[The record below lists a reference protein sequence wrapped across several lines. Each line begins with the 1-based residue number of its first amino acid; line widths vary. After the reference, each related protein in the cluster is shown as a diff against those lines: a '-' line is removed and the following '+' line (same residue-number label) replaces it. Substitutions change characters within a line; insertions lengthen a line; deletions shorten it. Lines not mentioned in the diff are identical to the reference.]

1 MKNQNVIEWLE
12 STINEMINHGADLGE
27 DLPALMKHIESA
39 KEKYSKDIEGLNNN
53 WANSREQ
60 TRHFAERIGFRKGII
75 AGVHNYEDYWNTIA
89 ELQSGDS
96 FVDETET
103 QDEFIDKMW
112 NEINHE

>member
-1 MKNQNVIEWLE
+1 MKHENTIEWLE

-53 WANSREQ
+53 WANSREH

-75 AGVHNYEDYWNTIA
+75 AGVHSYEDYWNAIA

-103 QDEFIDKMW
+103 QNEFIDKMW
-112 NEINHE
+112 NEVNHE